1 MTTDRTAV
9 VDESLRQLVRD
20 TVREV
25 LREELP
31 LHANARR
38 NAAPLVSA
46 EDGFLSVTKAAQLA
60 DVAPGTIR
68 AWIRAGRLTE
78 QRAGRVLRVS
88 RRELAQFMTGLP
100 TGPSG
105 AETERR
111 AAKLFGLG
119 PLLRPVGK

>member
-1 MTTDRTAV
+1 MSAERSLV
-9 VDESLRQLVRD
+9 VDDAMRQIVRE

-31 LHANARR
+31 AAMRR
-38 NAAPLVSA
+38 NTGPPLGGD
-46 EDGFLSVTKAAQLA
+46 EGYLSVTKAARVA

-68 AWIRAGRLTE
+68 AWIRKGRLTA
-78 QRAGRVLRVS
+78 QHAGRVLRIS
-88 RRELAQFMTGLP
+88 RRELAQFMAGAP

-111 AAKLFGLG
+111 AAHLFGLG
-119 PLLRPVGK
+119 GGLRSRSG